1 MEAFVDFQCMLCGKT
16 YALDTPLWRCE
27 CGGAFDLVGAPP
39 FDPQAVDTT
48 APGLWRYRATFPL
61 AEQITPVALGEVTT
75 PLVEVELEGL
85 RFYCK
90 VEYLAPTGSFKD
102 RGTAVLVSV
111 LRALGVQKVVED
123 SSGNAGASLAAY
135 TARAGMDCTV
145 FVPAHASPAK
155 QAQIAAF
162 GARLVPVPGPRENAA
177 RAVQEA
183 AAEGAYYASHY
194 YNPLGLFG
202 LKTVAYEIW
211 EQLGRRA
218 PDNVVLPAGHGTL
231 MLGIYRG
238 FRALKEAGLIA
249 RLPRLFPVQAQA
261 CAPLYEAF
269 VRGSAK
275 PVIVEEGA
283 TVAEGVRISRPLRG
297 REILDAVRETNGRV
311 LAVSDEETL
320 AGRDALARR
329 GLYIEPT
336 SAVAIAALAHLRPVI
351 GADEITVVPLTGSGF
366 KSPLHQPRFQEVV
379 RDFVRQ
385 HGLLH
390 TPETHALD
398 LVSEVGEVAKEV
410 LRATDYGQRPF
421 APTSELADE
430 LGDVL
435 YALAALGDSCGV
447 DLERALEEALRKYA
461 ARLESTGHAG
471 SAG

>member
-1 MEAFVDFQCMLCGKT
+1 MNLRCTLCNRT
-16 YALDTPLWRCE
+16 YPLDTRRWRCE
-27 CGGAFDLVGAPP
+27 CGGAFDVAGLPGFNPATL
-39 FDPQAVDTT
+39 DSS
-48 APGLWRYRATFPL
+48 APGLWRYRATLPL
-61 AEQITPVALGEVTT
+61 PENATPVTLGEVTT
-75 PLVEVELEGL
+75 PLVEAELDGL
-85 RFYCK
+85 RFHCK
-90 VEYLAPTGSFKD
+90 VEYLSPTGSFKD

-135 TARAGMDCTV
+135 TARAGIACTV

-162 GARLVPVPGPRENAA
+162 GAQLVRVPGPRENAA

-194 YNPLGLFG
+194 YNPLGLAG
-202 LKTVAYEIW
+202 LRTIAYELW
-211 EQLGRRA
+211 EQLGHRV

-231 MLGIYRG
+231 LLGIYRG
-238 FRALKEAGLIA
+238 FRDLKQAGLIT
-249 RLPRLFPVQAQA
+249 RLPRLFAVQAQP
-261 CAPLYEAF
+261 CAPLHAAF
-269 VRGSAK
+269 IQGNAE
-275 PVIVEEGA
+275 PIIVEEGA
-283 TVAEGVRISRPLRG
+283 TVAEGVRIARPLRG
-297 REILDAVRETNGRV
+297 QEILAAVRETGGQV
-311 LAVSDEETL
+311 LAVPDEETL

-329 GLYIEPT
+329 GLYVEPT

-410 LRATDYGQRPF
+410 LKSTDYGQRPF
-421 APTSELADE
+421 APTPELADE
-430 LGDVL
+430 LGDAL
-435 YALAALGDSCGV
+435 YALAALADSCGV
-447 DLERALEEALRKYA
+447 DLEQSLEGVLHKYA

-471 SAG
+471 SD